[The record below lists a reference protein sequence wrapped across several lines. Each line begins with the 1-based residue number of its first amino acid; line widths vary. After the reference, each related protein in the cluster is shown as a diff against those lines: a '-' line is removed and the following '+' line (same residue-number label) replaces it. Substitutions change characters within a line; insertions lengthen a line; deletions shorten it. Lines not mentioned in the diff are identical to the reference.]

1 MRRRLAEARLAVIL
15 LTRVPFG
22 RLRDPVP
29 PLGAAAWA
37 FPLAGL
43 PVGLIAGAVMWAALA
58 AGLSPLIAGD

>member
-1 MRRRLAEARLAVIL
+1 MRQRLAEAQLAVIL
-15 LTRVPFG
+15 LTRLPLG

-43 PVGLIAGAVMWAALA
+43 LVGLIGGGVMWAALA
-58 AGLSPLIAGD
+58 LELSA